1 MAEKIRSAEISNAL
15 FVEKFDEIAREQ
27 NLPAA
32 AQTAIK
38 SAQDT
43 AKQTAIKQAAYIDDK
58 GFYQGVLLILG
69 GVVILAVVGGL
80 ILTYF
85 TMNVPE
91 FITVLAATALGAV
104 AGLLAPSPISK

>member
-1 MAEKIRSAEISNAL
+1 VAEKMRSAELSNAL
-15 FVEKFDEIAREQ
+15 FVEQFDEIAREQ
-27 NLPAA
+27 NLSAA

-43 AKQTAIKQAAYIDDK
+43 AKQVAIKQAAYIDDK
-58 GFYQGVLLILG
+58 GFYQGVLFILG
-69 GVVILAVVGGL
+69 LVVILAVAGGL

-85 TMNVPE
+85 TINVPE
-91 FITVLAATALGAV
+91 FITTLAATALGAI